1 MSEGNQE
8 NSSEPGKRIDPIL
21 VHLDIED
28 LDKEKIREHF
38 IQLWQFEDADSLS
51 PEEQFLSTIGIF
63 IYTAHATLDDINI
76 NQVKARG
83 FITEAFTK
91 WLQPEIDAL
100 VEKEKASDNP
110 FKTFVEN
117 NVPKVDD
124 VYTWRHFMLETKK
137 ADEKEWNYKM
147 KQCWFSQFF
156 IRLGRTDWIETA
168 CMFDKI
174 PSEARKDYVN
184 LKLSNT
190 FAKLGSF
197 CQFRY
202 TPKS

>member
-8 NSSEPGKRIDPIL
+8 NSSESGKRIDPIL
-21 VHLDIED
+21 VHLDTED
-28 LDKEKIREHF
+28 IDKEKIREHF
-38 IQLWQFEDADSLS
+38 TQLWQFEDGDSLS
-51 PEEQFLSTIGIF
+51 PEEQYLTTIGIF
-63 IYTAHATLDDINI
+63 IYTAHAALDDINI

-83 FITEAFTK
+83 LITEAFTK
-91 WLQPEIDAL
+91 WLQPEIDAM

-124 VYTWRHFMLETKK
+124 VYTWRHFMLDTKK
-137 ADEKEWNYKM
+137 ADENEWNYKM